1 MKHKFK
7 RLAALMLVLALLV
20 PCLPTP
26 GAAARDYT
34 RISGKDRYATSLLA
48 ADALKQVMGVEY
60 FDTIIL
66 ASGTGFADAL
76 AGSYL
81 AAMRRAPIILVA
93 DSQIDKVRD
102 YIYDNLSKDGII
114 YLLGGTGAVSAK
126 VEQSL
131 EGYMVKRLSGTN
143 RYATNIAIL
152 NEAGIFEGEVV
163 ICTGKGFADS
173 LSASAVGRPIVLV
186 GDSLTAQQEELLA
199 QTSGEF
205 VIIGGTGAV
214 STDVE
219 NRLKELGTVTRLSG
233 KSRYETSVEVA
244 AYFFSFPRQAV
255 LAYAQNFPD
264 GLSGGPL
271 AYALGAPLLL
281 TANGNENTAAF
292 YAQYN
297 MIGSGYVL
305 GGQGLI
311 SDDTADAIF
320 VDGPD
325 CEDFDHDHFCDDCGE
340 KLSECADGSR
350 DHLCDYCGAVLSEC
364 ADYSWDHICDYCYQR
379 MSECYNEDGDCYCDY
394 CGAWVSNCQDS
405 DFDHYCDICGI
416 LLSVC
421 TDSNGNGFCDICG
434 KDMHLCAD
442 GNFDHLCDNCGMR
455 LSDCGDNDSDHFCDH
470 CYLRLSDCTDENRDH
485 NCDICGEVLTLCEDG
500 NSNHFCDECGKQ
512 ISLCTDENWD
522 HLCDI
527 CFTRISY
534 CADED
539 GDGFCDHCGLI
550 LPGADCAD
558 TNNDHFCD
566 DCGNQISFCYD
577 SDFDHICDFCNVPF
591 SICEDVNGDGTCDY
605 CGWDLSGCAD
615 NDCNHFCDDCGRQ
628 LSFCI
633 NEDGDHFCDLCGF
646 TITSCEDEDGDGI
659 CNICGQHM
667 PGASCSDADGDYI
680 CDLCGMPWGV
690 SELQQS
696 TPYVFQDVGYIT
708 TEAETIDTG
717 DLVYHIGENVYVPGH
732 LQEISTILAETTQQV
747 SGLTFAGNG
756 YGQLLYPDDKIHV
769 NVSRDQISPGCPMAE
784 TGAAYADRASHAM
797 LAPGFLFL
805 YDVNAIPHEVA
816 HVVRMKQSGWEFSR
830 PLEEGFAEFTS
841 HWILG
846 SLERTDP
853 ASSFYLGRASDS
865 PWNMAIT
872 DYDALYAQPIEYWLE
887 NEFPYSGNTFYC
899 VGFRFMY
906 YLQDT
911 YGNYTQWVT
920 DYEAAYPCT
929 APSHSWEGVQ
939 ADLAS
944 VLEIMKQTYGADVL
958 DNFYPWLREN
968 EALFEPLWDET
979 YVDAT
984 DVDAINLYP
993 KMYDDYSHT
1002 ELYRMDYEDLY
1013 VNLESVR
1020 SYLEDYKGIDASALT
1035 LYNPDKLTVNLYHAD
1050 GSYTTVYGHEEV
1062 SLENISY
1069 IKLVGKGRLDLLRIY
1084 GYEGCKQEWE

>member
-1 MKHKFK
+1 MMTVKRKFK
-7 RLAALMLVLALLV
+7 RLAALFLVLALLV

-93 DSQIDKVRD
+93 DSQIGKVRD

-131 EGYMVKRLSGTN
+131 EGYMVKRLSGSN

-233 KSRYETSVEVA
+233 ANRYQTSKMVA
-244 AYFFSFPRQAV
+244 FHFFQWPTQLV

-271 AYALGAPLLL
+271 AYTLGAPLML
-281 TANGNENTAAF
+281 TANGNETDASGYAF
-292 YAQYN
+292 HN
-297 MIGSGYVL
+297 HISRGYVL

-311 SDDTADAIF
+311 SDGTADAIF

-340 KLSECADGSR
+340 RLSECADGSR
-350 DHLCDYCGAVLSEC
+350 DHLCDFCGAVLSQC

-379 MSECYNEDGDCYCDY
+379 MGDCY
-394 CGAWVSNCQDS
+394 S
-405 DFDHYCDICGI
+405 DDGNHFCDICGARI
-416 LLSVC
+416 DCVDE
-421 TDSNGNGFCDICG
+421 DSDGFCDICG
-434 KDMHLCAD
+434 
-442 GNFDHLCDNCGMR
+442 
-455 LSDCGDNDSDHFCDH
+455 
-470 CYLRLSDCTDENRDH
+470 
-485 NCDICGEVLTLCEDG
+485 
-500 NSNHFCDECGKQ
+500 
-512 ISLCTDENWD
+512 
-522 HLCDI
+522 
-527 CFTRISY
+527 
-534 CADED
+534 
-539 GDGFCDHCGLI
+539 LI
-550 LPGADCAD
+550 VPGADCAD

-566 DCGNQISFCYD
+566 DCGKQISFCYD

-680 CDLCGMPWGV
+680 CDLCGMLWGV

-696 TPYVFQDVGYIT
+696 TPYVFPDVGYIT
-708 TEAETIDTG
+708 TGEETVDTG
-717 DLVYHIGENVYVPGH
+717 DLVYHIGENVFVPGH
-732 LQEISTILAETTQQV
+732 LQEISTVLAETAQQV

-769 NVSRDQISPGCPMAE
+769 NVSRDQIPPGYPMAE
-784 TGAAYADRASHAM
+784 TGAAYADRRSHAVVP
-797 LAPGFLFL
+797 PGDLFF
-805 YDVNAIPHEVA
+805 YDNYAVSHEIS
-816 HVVRMKQSGWEFSR
+816 HVMRFKKTGWDFSS
-830 PLEEGFAEFTS
+830 PLEEGIAEFTT
-841 HWILG
+841 HQILKA
-846 SLERTDP
+846 LEETDP
-853 ASSFYLGRASDS
+853 TSAYYLGRSCS
-865 PWNMAIT
+865 TTWNMAIT
-872 DYDALYAQPIEYWLE
+872 DYDALYAQPVEYWLE
-887 NEFPYSGNTFYC
+887 NEFPYSGNPNYC
-899 VGFRFMY
+899 IGFRFMW
-906 YLQDT
+906 YLQEV
-911 YGNYTQWVT
+911 YGNYTQWIA

-929 APSHSWEGVQ
+929 APSHSWEGVR

-968 EALFEPLWDET
+968 EALFEPLWDVT

-984 DVDAINLYP
+984 DVEAVNLYP

-1002 ELYRMDYEDLY
+1002 ELYRMDYKDLY

-1020 SYLEDYKGIDASALT
+1020 TYLEDYKGIDASALT

-1050 GSYTTVYGHEEV
+1050 GSYVTVYGHEEY
-1062 SLENISY
+1062 SLADISY
-1069 IKLVGKGRLDLLRIY
+1069 IKLVGEGRLDLLRIY
-1084 GYEGCKQEWE
+1084 GYEGCKMDWE